1 MTKLLKKIWAK
12 WSDTPRKQKKLIV
25 AMAVVF
31 LFVFWVYTVG
41 YFGIDWWE
49 TIVGYS
55 FNHYEFR
62 SKVVVSEWHWKH
74 MKWIPTIEGIGLGL
88 LADVLLLVGIVAW
101 RKVVAD
107 K

>member
-25 AMAVVF
+25 VMAVVF

-41 YFGIDWWE
+41 YFGIDWWK
-49 TIVGYS
+49 TIVGD
-55 FNHYEFR
+55 R
-62 SKVVVSEWHWKH
+62 WGSKWYWRN

-88 LADVLLLVGIVAW
+88 LADVVLLFGIVAW

>member
-31 LFVFWVYTVG
+31 LLVFGVYTVH
-41 YFGIDWWE
+41 YCYIDWWD
-49 TIVGYS
+49 TIVGHRFNYS
-55 FNHYEFR
+55 EYQ

-88 LADVLLLVGIVAW
+88 LADVVLLFGIVAW
-101 RKVVAD
+101 RKVVAG

>member
-41 YFGIDWWE
+41 YCRVDWWS
-49 TIVGYS
+49 II
-55 FNHYEFR
+55 F
-62 SKVVVSEWHWKH
+62 VSIKEINWEIAWYY
-74 MKWIPTIEGIGLGL
+74 MEWIPTIEGIGLGL
-88 LADVLLLVGIVAW
+88 LADVVLLFGIVAW

>member
-41 YFGIDWWE
+41 HFGIDWWD
-49 TIVGYS
+49 TIVGY
-55 FNHYEFR
+55 R
-62 SKVVVSEWHWKH
+62 STVIVSEWHWKD
-74 MKWIPTIEGIGLGL
+74 MEWIPTIEGIGLGL
-88 LADVLLLVGIVAW
+88 LADVVLLFGIVAW

>member
-49 TIVGYS
+49 TIVGY
-55 FNHYEFR
+55 R
-62 SKVVVSEWHWKH
+62 STVFVSEWCWKH